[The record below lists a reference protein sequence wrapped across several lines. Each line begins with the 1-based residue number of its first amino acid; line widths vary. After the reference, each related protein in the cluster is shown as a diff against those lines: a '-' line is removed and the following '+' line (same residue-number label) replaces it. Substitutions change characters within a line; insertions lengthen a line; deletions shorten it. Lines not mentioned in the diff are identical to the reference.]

1 MDSLS
6 RGRGEFLSLTTR
18 SFSERGTHMRI
29 ALKVTA
35 ITILAAGA
43 AYCLFKAAQ
52 AMVTGIQ
59 SFREK
64 ISELEML
71 TQDADDN
78 GYWPM

>member
-1 MDSLS
+1 
-6 RGRGEFLSLTTR
+6 
-18 SFSERGTHMRI
+18 MRI